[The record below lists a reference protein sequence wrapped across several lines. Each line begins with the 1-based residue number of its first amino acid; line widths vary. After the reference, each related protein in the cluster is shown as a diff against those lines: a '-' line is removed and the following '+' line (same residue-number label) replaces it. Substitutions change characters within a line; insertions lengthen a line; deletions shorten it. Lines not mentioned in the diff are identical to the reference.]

1 MVHNRRLLDMKMAER
16 GYTYNKLARA
26 IGMSVTTLNNK
37 LNHELDF
44 KLKEAERIADVLDLN
59 LKEFMAIFFAKT
71 FI

>member
-26 IGMSVTTLNNK
+26 IGMSTTTLNNK

-59 LKEFMAIFFAKT
+59 LKEFMAIFIAKT
-71 FI
+71 FV

>member
-26 IGMSVTTLNNK
+26 IGMSTTTLNNK

-71 FI
+71 FV

>member
-37 LNHELDF
+37 LNHELAF
-44 KLKEAERIADVLDLN
+44 RLKEAERIADVLDLN
-59 LKEFMAIFFAKT
+59 LKEFMAIFSAKT

>member
-1 MVHNRRLLDMKMAER
+1 MKMAER

-26 IGMSVTTLNNK
+26 IGMSTTTLNNK

-59 LKEFMAIFFAKT
+59 LKEFMAIFIAKT
-71 FI
+71 FV

>member
-26 IGMSVTTLNNK
+26 IGMSTTTLNNK

-59 LKEFMAIFFAKT
+59 LKEFIAIFFAKT
-71 FI
+71 FV

>member
-26 IGMSVTTLNNK
+26 IGMSTTTLNNK

-59 LKEFMAIFFAKT
+59 LKEFMAIFIAKI
-71 FI
+71 FV

>member
-26 IGMSVTTLNNK
+26 IGMSTTTLNNK

-44 KLKEAERIADVLDLN
+44 RLKEAERIADVLDLN
-59 LKEFMAIFFAKT
+59 LKEFMDIFITKT
-71 FI
+71 FV

>member
-16 GYTYNKLARA
+16 GYTYSKLARA